1 MMVPVE
7 ILQNIKV
14 TDWKNQIH
22 ELVKFPCHPSMTQLG
37 PVHIPKRCLMLF
49 IEGQSQAEVK
59 LTQNVMAASEKKL
72 QLLVTF
78 ILTPEGI
85 PMKAQLVDLI
95 DYIPWAQREHMMQ
108 ILQSMISIWGRDMNQ
123 MILVEIPTMVLL
135 VDFSFHVKNGDQAQ
149 G

>member
-1 MMVPVE
+1 
-7 ILQNIKV
+7 
-14 TDWKNQIH
+14 
-22 ELVKFPCHPSMTQLG
+22 
-37 PVHIPKRCLMLF
+37 
-49 IEGQSQAEVK
+49 
-59 LTQNVMAASEKKL
+59 MAASEKKL
-72 QLLVTF
+72 QLLVTL

-108 ILQSMISIWGRDMNQ
+108 ILLSMISIWGRDMNQ